1 MKKIVSLTVFLMFI
15 GISISFG
22 QQLTY
27 KAVNPNFGGDTFN
40 YQFLLQSATSQNS
53 FAANGQ
59 LEPGTFSFGSLI
71 VEVFETSEGLV
82 IDILDTSNGDQ
93 TQLIV
98 PNNN

>member
-1 MKKIVSLTVFLMFI
+1 LSQISRSLFN
-15 GISISFG
+15 
-22 QQLTY
+22 QQ
-27 KAVNPNFGGDTFN
+27 
-40 YQFLLQSATSQNS
+40 